1 MQLTNAYAA
10 ISNGGYL
17 INSSV
22 LKDKKITKKQIISS
36 DTSQIINRLLRA
48 NVDRY
53 NSIKGSGRKADIE
66 GYFVGGKTGT
76 ARKPLKIAK
85 VIQKN
90 TINTF
95 SAIYPYH
102 SPKYAISVLLD
113 EPKGAPKLW
122 GHSRNEAG
130 WNSSYITGLII
141 KRIGP
146 IFRHKRTFY

>member
-1 MQLTNAYAA
+1 M
-10 ISNGGYL
+10 
-17 INSSV
+17 
-22 LKDKKITKKQIISS
+22 
-36 DTSQIINRLLRA
+36 RA
-48 NVDRY
+48 NVDKN
-53 NSIKGSGRKADIE
+53 NSTKGSGRKADIE

-76 ARKPLKIAK
+76 ARKPLKNRK
-85 VIQKN
+85 GYSKN

-95 SAIYPYH
+95 SAIFPYQ

-141 KRIGP
+141 KKIGP
-146 IFRHKRTFY
+146 ILDTKEHFIDEISSKKYADSRNN

>member
-1 MQLTNAYAA
+1 M
-10 ISNGGYL
+10 
-17 INSSV
+17 
-22 LKDKKITKKQIISS
+22 
-36 DTSQIINRLLRA
+36 RA
-48 NVDRY
+48 NVDKY

-76 ARKPLKIAK
+76 ARKPLKNRK
-85 VIQKN
+85 GYSKN

-113 EPKGAPKLW
+113 EPQGAPKLW

-141 KRIGP
+141 KKIGP
-146 IFRHKRTFY
+146 ILDTKEQFTNEISSKKYADSRNN